1 MNNNTNENL
10 SLKDFMLILW
20 DKKLFIFI
28 VSLSFAIFSV
38 FFALSIPNKYAS
50 SALLIPNQSDVSNAG
65 MLNQL
70 SGMASLAGITLPTE
84 SNDRS
89 TEAIEKIK
97 SFEFFDKHFLPN
109 ISLENLM
116 AVRDWEYDTNTIIYD
131 ENIFNSSKS
140 EWIREVSYPKKTI
153 PSAQEAF
160 KTYNTILN
168 ISQDTKTSFVY
179 LTVKHHS
186 PFIAQKWAEIII
198 SEINNSMRIND
209 KDKALKSIEFLNNQ
223 LPRVN
228 YEEIRVSIAKL
239 QEEQMKSLMLIES
252 NDDYVFQ
259 TLDSPIVPE
268 IKSSPNRAL
277 ICFLITLFGFIFSLL
292 IIVIRHHREH

>member
-10 SLKDFMLILW
+10 SLKDFMLTLW

-97 SFEFFDKHFLPN
+97 SFEFFDKHFLSN

-131 ENIFNSSKS
+131 ENIFNSSKG

-198 SEINNSMRIND
+198 SEINNSMRISD

>member
-10 SLKDFMLILW
+10 SLKDFMLTLW

-28 VSLSFAIFSV
+28 VSLSLAIFSV

-97 SFEFFDKHFLPN
+97 SFEFFDKHFLSN

-131 ENIFNSSKS
+131 ENIFNSSKG

-198 SEINNSMRIND
+198 SEINNSMRISD

>member
-10 SLKDFMLILW
+10 SLKDFMLTLW

-97 SFEFFDKHFLPN
+97 SFEFFDKHFLSN

-116 AVRDWEYDTNTIIYD
+116 AVRDWEHDTNTIIYD
-131 ENIFNSSKS
+131 ENIFNSSKG

-168 ISQDTKTSFVY
+168 ISQDTKTSFIY
-179 LTVKHHS
+179 
-186 PFIAQKWAEIII
+186 
-198 SEINNSMRIND
+198 
-209 KDKALKSIEFLNNQ
+209 
-223 LPRVN
+223 
-228 YEEIRVSIAKL
+228 
-239 QEEQMKSLMLIES
+239 
-252 NDDYVFQ
+252 
-259 TLDSPIVPE
+259 
-268 IKSSPNRAL
+268 SSKM
-277 ICFLITLFGFIFSLL
+277 G
-292 IIVIRHHREH
+292 

>member
-10 SLKDFMLILW
+10 SLKDFMLTLW

-97 SFEFFDKHFLPN
+97 SFEFFDKHFLSN

-131 ENIFNSSKS
+131 ENIFNYSKG

-198 SEINNSMRIND
+198 SEINNSMRISD

>member
-1 MNNNTNENL
+1 
-10 SLKDFMLILW
+10 
-20 DKKLFIFI
+20 
-28 VSLSFAIFSV
+28 
-38 FFALSIPNKYAS
+38 
-50 SALLIPNQSDVSNAG
+50 
-65 MLNQL
+65 
-70 SGMASLAGITLPTE
+70 
-84 SNDRS
+84 
-89 TEAIEKIK
+89 
-97 SFEFFDKHFLPN
+97 
-109 ISLENLM
+109 
-116 AVRDWEYDTNTIIYD
+116 
-131 ENIFNSSKS
+131 
-140 EWIREVSYPKKTI
+140 
-153 PSAQEAF
+153 
-160 KTYNTILN
+160 
-168 ISQDTKTSFVY
+168 
-179 LTVKHHS
+179 
-186 PFIAQKWAEIII
+186 
-198 SEINNSMRIND
+198 MRISD